1 VLSLENSVL
10 NNIPGKQDPE
20 ANASL
25 KLTRALFNRVALGE
39 TSFPKE
45 IVLGNV
51 KFYGNPLALTR
62 VFGRLQEFD
71 PWFNIVTP

>member
-1 VLSLENSVL
+1 
-10 NNIPGKQDPE
+10 
-20 ANASL
+20 
-25 KLTRALFNRVALGE
+25 VALGE

-51 KFYGNPLALTR
+51 KFSGNPLALTR